1 MRLKDKV
8 ALITG
13 AAQGIGRVMAELF
26 AKEGAT
32 VILADLDEALVAKSA
47 TEVGQSTSGK
57 TLGIKLNVTN
67 FESCEAAVKAALDKY
82 SKIDILV
89 NNAGITK
96 DNLFMRMSEAEW
108 DMVLS
113 VNLKGAFLCTKAV
126 VRPMMKAHSGRII
139 NIASVVGQEGNAGQA
154 NYAASKGGLI
164 AFTKTCAK
172 ELCTRNILVNA
183 IAPGFIKTRLT
194 DAISE
199 EARKSTVGRIL
210 LGRIGEPIDVANAAL
225 FLASDESAYIT
236 GQVINVNGG
245 MYI

>member
-13 AAQGIGRVMAELF
+13 AAQGIGRMTAEVF
-26 AKEGAT
+26 AQEGAN
-32 VILADLDEALVAKSA
+32 VVLADLDEDLVVKSAADVAKA
-47 TEVGQSTSGK
+47 AGTR
-57 TLGIKLNVTN
+57 TLGVKLNVTDQAN
-67 FESCEAAVKAALDKY
+67 CEAAVNATLDKF

-113 VNLKGAFLCTKAV
+113 VNLKGAFLCTKAAV
-126 VRPMMKAHSGRII
+126 KPMIKAHSGRVI

-172 ELCTRNILVNA
+172 ELCSRNILVNA

-194 DAISE
+194 DAVSE
-199 EARKSTVGRIL
+199 EVRKYMTSRIL
-210 LGRIGEPIDVANAAL
+210 LGRIGAPVDVARAAL
-225 FLASDESAYIT
+225 FLASEDSSYIT

-245 MYI
+245 MYL

>member
-13 AAQGIGRVMAELF
+13 AAQGIGRVTAELF
-26 AKEGAT
+26 AREGAT
-32 VILADLDEALVAKSA
+32 VAMADLDDALAAKAAAEVAQA
-47 TEVGQSTSGK
+47 TGRQ
-57 TLGIKLNVTN
+57 TLGLKVNVTDYA
-67 FESCEAAVKAALDKY
+67 SCEVVVKAVLDKF

-108 DMVLS
+108 DAVLN
-113 VNLKGAFLCTKAV
+113 VNLKGAFLCTKAA

-154 NYAASKGGLI
+154 NYSASKGGLI
-164 AFTKTCAK
+164 SFTKTCAK
-172 ELCTRNILVNA
+172 ELCSRNILVNA

-194 DAISE
+194 DAVSE
-199 EARKSTVGRIL
+199 EAKKYMMSRIL
-210 LGRIGEPIDVANAAL
+210 LGRIGDPIEVARAAL
-225 FLASDESAYIT
+225 FLASDDSSYIT

-245 MYI
+245 MYL

>member
-13 AAQGIGRVMAELF
+13 AAQGIGRMTAEVF
-26 AKEGAT
+26 AQEGAK
-32 VILADLDEALVAKSA
+32 VVLADLDDALVARSA
-47 TEVGQSTSGK
+47 ADVAKIAGTQ
-57 TLGIKLNVTN
+57 TLGIKLNVTDHA
-67 FESCEAAVKAALDKY
+67 SCEAVVNATLDKF

-126 VRPMMKAHSGRII
+126 VKPMIKAHAGRII

-172 ELCTRNILVNA
+172 ELCSRNILVNA

-194 DAISE
+194 DAVSE
-199 EARKSTVGRIL
+199 EVKKYMTSRIL
-210 LGRIGEPIDVANAAL
+210 LGRIGDPVDVARAAL
-225 FLASDESAYIT
+225 FLASEDSSYIT

-245 MYI
+245 MYL